1 MKNITFRIEDDV
13 LTRAKEKARKE
24 RRSLNS
30 IIQSW
35 LRDWTGQ
42 NNQADD
48 YDKLMDRLNE
58 VCESGGA
65 FSRDELNER

>member
-48 YDKLMDRLNE
+48 YDKLMDHLNE